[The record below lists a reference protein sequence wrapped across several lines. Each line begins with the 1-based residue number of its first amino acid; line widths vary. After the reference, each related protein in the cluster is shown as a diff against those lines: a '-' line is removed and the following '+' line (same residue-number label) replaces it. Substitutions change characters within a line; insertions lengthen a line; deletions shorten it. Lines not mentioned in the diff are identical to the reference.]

1 MSSREELLA
10 RLPFSIHAGPKP
22 AATYAPVATTG
33 SLAFVSGQLPIDHT
47 GNLSTE
53 GHVGTDVTLSAAKD
67 AAALAAF
74 NVLLALR
81 TALGSLDRIA
91 RVVKIT
97 GFVSSAPGF
106 TEQHLVL
113 NGASELFVSV
123 LGEAGRH
130 ARAAVG
136 VAALP
141 LGASVEVEAIVEV
154 TGEVARW
161 EKAST

>member
-10 RLPFSIHAGPKP
+10 RLPFSVHAGPKP
-22 AATYAPVATTG
+22 AATYAPVARTG
-33 SLAFVSGQLPIDHT
+33 SLAFVSGQLPVDQA
-47 GNLSTE
+47 GNLTCK
-53 GHVGTDVTLSAAKD
+53 GRVGTEATLPAAKD

-74 NVLLALR
+74 NVLCALR
-81 TALGSLDRIA
+81 TALGSLDRIV
-91 RVVKIT
+91 RVVKVT

-113 NGASELFVSV
+113 NGASELFVQV

-136 VAALP
+136 VAELP

-154 TGEVARW
+154 TADGAGNVTA
-161 EKAST
+161 

>member
-10 RLPFSIHAGPKP
+10 RLPFPIHAGPKP
-22 AATYAPVATTG
+22 AATYAPVAMTG
-33 SLAFVSGQLPIDHT
+33 SLAFVSGQLPIDPT
-47 GNLSTE
+47 GDLSTK

-91 RVVKIT
+91 RVVKVT

-113 NGASELFVSV
+113 NGASELLVAV

-136 VAALP
+136 VAELP

-154 TGEVARW
+154 TNEVARS
-161 EKAST
+161 EKASP